1 MAKILNVFYE
11 DKLVGILSSKNC
23 KTFKFQYAE
32 SWLFDKDS
40 FAISLNLPLSS
51 SIYGI
56 KESFAFFDNLL
67 PEEEIRKIIASKLGI
82 NSELS
87 FSLLEKLGKD
97 CSGALS
103 IVPENYNGDTK
114 ESFEQRYKPFTPEE
128 LIEYI
133 TSHRATKNDDLD
145 DDLSDDSSITPTRR
159 MSLAGAQEKTS
170 VYIALDKAMY
180 KSING
185 SPTTHIIKKP
195 STRFPNIVYN
205 EIFCMGLA
213 YQLGLEVAPFFATDT
228 LPCALIVE
236 RFDRKLVE
244 VDGVKIKK
252 FHQED
257 FCQALGLESKFK
269 YQTSKHKHASLVKCF
284 ELLDKVENPQQD
296 KIRLLQ
302 WVVFNYLIGNADA
315 HLKNISL
322 LYIDIHK
329 KPRLAPFYDLVSTKP
344 YSISEDLALAIGDK
358 LKPSGIT
365 AKHWLKFVE
374 DIGMDKS
381 EFIKVSKSL
390 TQTLLTGIDEFSE
403 NFNRQYEIFPE
414 KDSIVSTIKERG
426 QVLLGELEILLQI

>member
-1 MAKILNVFYE
+1 MAKTLNVFYE
-11 DKLVGILSSKNC
+11 DKLVGIISSQNS

-32 SWLFDKDS
+32 SWLSDKDS
-40 FAISLNLPLSS
+40 FAISLNLPLTN
-51 SIYGI
+51 SIFGVA
-56 KESFAFFDNLL
+56 ESFAFFDNLL
-67 PEEEIRKIIASKLGI
+67 PEEEIRKIISSKLGI

-103 IVPENYNGDTK
+103 IIPESFIDDTK
-114 ESFEQRYKPFTPEE
+114 ESFEEKYRPFTPEE

-145 DDLSDDSSITPTRR
+145 DDLSEDSSITPTRR

-170 VYIALDKAMY
+170 VYIAPDKAMY

-228 LPCALIVE
+228 LPCAFVVE
-236 RFDRKLVE
+236 RFDREFVRLDNVR
-244 VDGVKIKK
+244 IKK

-269 YQTSKHKHASLVKCF
+269 YQTSKSKHASLAKCF
-284 ELLDKVENPQQD
+284 ELLDKVENPQED
-296 KIRLLQ
+296 KRRLLQ

-322 LYIDIHK
+322 LYTDIHK

-344 YSISEDLALAIGDK
+344 YALPEDLALAIGDK

-365 AKHWLKFVE
+365 AKHWLKLVDDVGIDISEFVE
-374 DIGMDKS
+374 
-381 EFIKVSKSL
+381 VSKSL
-390 TQTLLTGIDEFSE
+390 AQTLLTGIDEFSE

-414 KDSIVSTIKERG
+414 KDSIVNTIKERG
-426 QVLLGELEILLQI
+426 QVLLGELIEF